1 MRLSLALCLLPF
13 AAPSTSPPK
22 RPTKGGW
29 GTARVAS
36 AAKRRVHGARAR
48 LPADVDLR
56 DALAPSGLDD
66 PLEEP
71 VHDEERVEGEER
83 VKDEPSEP
91 EPEPA
96 ATPSAATAAERF
108 IEPVCRRDGG
118 ARFSLFP
125 IEHPALWQMYKQAEA
140 SFWTAEEIDLS
151 QDHAHW
157 AQLAAGERHF
167 VSSVLAFFASS
178 DGIVLEN
185 LAQRFTAD
193 VCLPEARCFYGFQM
207 AMESIHQ
214 EAYSLLIDEYVRDP
228 AERARLFLS
237 LIHI

>member
-1 MRLSLALCLLPF
+1 MRLSLALWLLPF

-22 RPTKGGW
+22 RPTKGGGW

-36 AAKRRVHGARAR
+36 AAMRRAHGARAR

-56 DALAPSGLDD
+56 DALAPADLDD

-71 VHDEERVEGEER
+71 VEDEERVE
-83 VKDEPSEP
+83 DAPSAP

-96 ATPSAATAAERF
+96 ATRAAAAAASRF

-178 DGIVLEN
+178 DGILLTR
-185 LAQRFTAD
+185 LATNAKR
-193 VCLPEARCFYGFQM
+193 PSGE
-207 AMESIHQ
+207 
-214 EAYSLLIDEYVRDP
+214 
-228 AERARLFLS
+228 
-237 LIHI
+237 